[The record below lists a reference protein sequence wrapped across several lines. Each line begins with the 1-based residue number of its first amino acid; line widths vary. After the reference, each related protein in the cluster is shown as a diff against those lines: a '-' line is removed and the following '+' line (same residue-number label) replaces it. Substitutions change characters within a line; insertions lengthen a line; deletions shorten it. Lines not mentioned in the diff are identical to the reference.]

1 MDLNEDR
8 DKRSVS
14 SATEEQPN
22 QICMAGVI
30 WHPIDGPR
38 IVGMHKFREI
48 HRGVDCLIFTYC
60 EKGEGRG
67 GSGLCWV
74 DCEGLDIDNADDQ
87 FKWYKALIESG
98 WANPNYFKAKGRVVM
113 DNVQY
118 PATQTKC
125 VWELDGS
132 EKEQESKI
140 RRWPAAKEYQYF
152 LYMARRSG
160 SKDMIYYR
168 RPAQPEYKM
177 ITDTFLGPHGVSSSK
192 KAAAKKS
199 PGQALKSKEKTVTTS
214 GKKRTV
220 EPRAALR
227 TLKRGKILET
237 SPTST
242 ANEDVLQDQ
251 ESDQGY
257 DGDQFYDPPGA
268 LGPPAK
274 DPPAKSTTPL
284 WNTRSMSK
292 TPGNTPEQQQ
302 AMQAADI
309 LKKQN
314 EAMQAAMKE
323 MKAMR
328 QELAKL
334 KQDNSKLVEADRK
347 TKQKKP
353 NKKPFDSDGEEDH
366 AEDDEEDDEE
376 EKKRPQKKTKKT
388 KKTDIQGGH
397 MQYNSMTTVSRQYAE
412 DQIRIA
418 QMQSHMERDVDE
430 AERQLLEYTVK
441 QRAKRLRQFS
451 QQGGNHGGYY

>member
-1 MDLNEDR
+1 MKGLFGAFDEDGVYNPSMQPKNHAIFRPEAPESVEGDRKLVQPATGYQRLTQPDPGSLYMGYIILERMPQAFVAGMTIQPGRPLVHRIKPSPGVPPGTVQKGVDTGGLAMDLNEDR

-140 RRWPAAKEYQYF
+140 RRWPAAKEYQHF

-199 PGQALKSKEKTVTTS
+199 PG
-214 GKKRTV
+214 
-220 EPRAALR
+220 
-227 TLKRGKILET
+227 
-237 SPTST
+237 
-242 ANEDVLQDQ
+242 
-251 ESDQGY
+251 
-257 DGDQFYDPPGA
+257 
-268 LGPPAK
+268 
-274 DPPAKSTTPL
+274 
-284 WNTRSMSK
+284 
-292 TPGNTPEQQQ
+292 
-302 AMQAADI
+302 
-309 LKKQN
+309 
-314 EAMQAAMKE
+314 
-323 MKAMR
+323 
-328 QELAKL
+328 
-334 KQDNSKLVEADRK
+334 
-347 TKQKKP
+347 
-353 NKKPFDSDGEEDH
+353 
-366 AEDDEEDDEE
+366 
-376 EKKRPQKKTKKT
+376 
-388 KKTDIQGGH
+388 
-397 MQYNSMTTVSRQYAE
+397 
-412 DQIRIA
+412 
-418 QMQSHMERDVDE
+418 
-430 AERQLLEYTVK
+430 
-441 QRAKRLRQFS
+441 
-451 QQGGNHGGYY
+451 